1 MTLLIDPPNAAGHG
15 RLWSHLA
22 SDASYDELH
31 AFARTLGIPARG
43 FDRDHYDVP
52 ASHYDRVVAAG
63 AAPISSRELVERL
76 VTVGLRRRKGEVL
89 GPRPAG
95 IPLVRPFRLKPGDT
109 VAVVATSGRVAP
121 ERLVAGIDVLR
132 EWGLEVRGPAEPDPA
147 LPWLAGSDEQR
158 AAELTAA
165 WTDPDVRAVI
175 ATRGGFGS
183 QRLLDRLD
191 WAALEAAGPKIFV
204 GFSDLTALH
213 QAAASRLGLATVH
226 GPHAAS
232 LSDRDD
238 TTRDGLRTLL
248 FDGKAPDVDGLG
260 TIVPGQADG
269 TLLGGNMAMLASS
282 LGTRF
287 VHPADGAI
295 VVLEDIGEAPYRL
308 DRALTHLLR
317 AGWFDGVQGIVLG
330 EFTKCGDPEQ
340 VDALFR
346 ARLAPLGVPVV
357 SGAAIGHGDTNLAIT
372 LGTRARL
379 DADAG
384 RLEFLESALR

>member
-1 MTLLIDPPNAAGHG
+1 MTLLIDPPNAPGHG

-31 AFARTLGIPARG
+31 VFARSLGIPARG

-63 AAPISSRELVERL
+63 AQPISSRDLVERL
-76 VTVGLRRRKGEVL
+76 VAVGLRRRKGEVL

-109 VAVVATSGRVAP
+109 VAVIAMSGRVSP
-121 ERLVAGIDVLR
+121 ERLAGGIEVLR
-132 EWGLEVRGPAEPDPA
+132 GWGLEVREPAPADDA
-147 LPWLAGSDEQR
+147 LPWLAASDEHR
-158 AAELTAA
+158 AAALTAA

-175 ATRGGFGS
+175 ASRGGFGS
-183 QRLLDRLD
+183 QRVLDLLD
-191 WAALEAAGPKIFV
+191 WAALEAAGPKLFV
-204 GFSDLTALH
+204 GFSDLTAVH
-213 QAAASRLGLATVH
+213 QAVAARLGLATVH

-232 LSDRDD
+232 LVDRNDV
-238 TTRDGLRTLL
+238 TRSALRAIL
-248 FDGKAPDVDGLG
+248 FDGKAPSIDGLSAV
-260 TIVPGQADG
+260 VPGQADG

-282 LGTRF
+282 LGTGL
-287 VHPADGAI
+287 VQPAEGAI

-317 AGWFDGVQGIVLG
+317 AGWFDGVHGIVLG
-330 EFTKCGDPEQ
+330 EFTKCGDPAQ
-340 VDALFR
+340 VAALFQE
-346 ARLAPLGVPVV
+346 RLVPLGVPVV
-357 SGAAIGHGDTNLAIT
+357 AGAAIGHGDTNLAIA

>member
-1 MTLLIDPPNAAGHG
+1 MTLLIDPPNAPGHG

-31 AFARTLGIPARG
+31 AFARSLGIPARG

-95 IPLVRPFRLKPGDT
+95 IPLVRPFRLQPGDT
-109 VAVVATSGRVAP
+109 VAVVALSGRVAP
-121 ERLVAGIDVLR
+121 ERLRIGIEVLR
-132 EWGLEVRGPAEPDPA
+132 SWGLKVREPAPYDES
-147 LPWLAGSDEQR
+147 LPWLAGSDEHR

-175 ATRGGFGS
+175 ATRGGFGT
-183 QRLLDRLD
+183 QRLLDQLD
-191 WAALEAAGPKIFV
+191 WAALEAAGPKTFV

-213 QAAASRLGLATVH
+213 QACAARLGLATVL
-226 GPHAAS
+226 GPVAAS

-238 TTRDGLRTLL
+238 ATRDGLRDLL
-248 FDGKAPDVDGLG
+248 FDGKAPTVAGLA
-260 TIVPGQADG
+260 TIVPGRADG
-269 TLLGGNMAMLASS
+269 TLLGGNVSMLASS
-282 LGTRF
+282 CGTDLVR
-287 VHPADGAI
+287 PATGAI
-295 VVLEDIGEAPYRL
+295 VVLEDIREAPYRL
-308 DRALTHLLR
+308 DRALTQLLR
-317 AGWFDGVQGIVLG
+317 AGWFDGVAGIVLG
-330 EFTKCGDPEQ
+330 EFTECGNAANLR
-340 VDALFR
+340 ALFD
-346 ARLAPLGVPVV
+346 ARLAPLGVPIVD
-357 SGAAIGHGDTNLAIT
+357 GAPIGHGHTNLALT